1 MENITTVIV
10 SIAVIIKLFY
20 VIKYLINKF
29 REYNLVKNFSGPKAF
44 PIIGNSHLFLG
55 NMEGTVVFH
64 ISNVNINVNK
74 ILSNSPYGFEKGQLY
89 DGLIDL
95 LGNGLVTASS
105 KLQEHMIEILLKQLN
120 YLYK

>member
-55 NMEGTVVFH
+55 NMEDIT
-64 ISNVNINVNK
+64 NK
-74 ILSNSPYGFEKGQLY
+74 LMKLDKNYSSIWRLWIGPKLLIILNDLESIEVGF
-89 DGLIDL
+89 I
-95 LGNGLVTASS
+95 
-105 KLQEHMIEILLKQLN
+105 
-120 YLYK
+120 